1 MNQPAAL
8 FNRDRLTWLAYLML
22 AYFAFYQAALG
33 PIMPFLRTELN
44 LSYTVGGYHF
54 SAFALGAFLAG
65 LSGDRFARRFGRRA
79 IFWGGALGITAG
91 LLWFVLAGQVGQT
104 IAAALLMGFLGTL
117 LLVVIQATLSDYH
130 GDSRAIALTEA
141 NVGASAAAGLAPLLI
156 GAAVRLGLGW
166 RAGAL
171 VVILVLIALAI
182 RYRRQPIPE
191 APTAVIEQDGRP
203 RRLPRLYWAY
213 WLVMTLGVAIE
224 WSLVFWGADF
234 LNSVVGLSRADAV
247 TLMSVFFLAMVSG
260 RFAGSRLTRRM
271 PAANLLLL
279 ALAMALLGFL
289 LYWLAIIPAANVVG
303 LFVAGLGVAN
313 LFPMTLSVATSVA
326 AEQAN
331 RASARLTMGGGLAVL
346 IVPLVLGWT
355 ADRLGLQDAFGIVV
369 GLFALAGAVAVTANA
384 IARREAER
392 EVAPLENLEEHFGEL
407 GGTAGN
413 SSIPERVDRNSVN

>member
-1 MNQPAAL
+1 MNQPAAS
-8 FNRDRLTWLAYLML
+8 FSRDSFTWLAYLML
-22 AYFAFYQAALG
+22 AYFAYFQAALG
-33 PIMPFLRTELN
+33 PAMPFLRTEMG

-65 LSGDRFARRFGRRA
+65 LSGDRFAKRFGRRA
-79 IFWGGALGITAG
+79 VFWGGAVGMTAG
-91 LLWFVLAGQVGQT
+91 VLWLVLARHVSQT

-117 LLVVIQATLSDYH
+117 LLVVIQASLSDHH
-130 GDSRAIALTEA
+130 GDLRALALTES
-141 NVGASAAAGLAPLLI
+141 NVGASMAAGLAPLLI
-156 GAAVRLGLGW
+156 GGAVRLGLGW
-166 RAGAL
+166 RAAVL
-171 VVILVLIALAI
+171 VAILALIALAL
-182 RYRRQPIPE
+182 RYRQQPIPE
-191 APTAVIEQDGRP
+191 APATIVENEGRP

-234 LNSVVGLSRADAV
+234 LNSVAGLSRANAV

-279 ALAMALLGFL
+279 ALAVALLGFL
-289 LYWLAIIPAANVVG
+289 LYWLAVIPAANVVG

-331 RASARLTMGGGLAVL
+331 RASARMSMGGGLAVL

-355 ADRLGLQDAFGIVV
+355 ADRIGLKDAFAIVV
-369 GLFALAGAVAVTANA
+369 GLFVLAGAVAVTANF
-384 IARREAER
+384 IARSEEGAD
-392 EVAPLENLEEHFGEL
+392 VAPLITASYQLNERNRENRPDETE
-407 GGTAGN
+407 
-413 SSIPERVDRNSVN
+413 